1 MHELEKEQAQ
11 QDKVFEEQRK
21 SILKME
27 KKIKRR
33 RRLKS
38 ILKKKIIHL
47 NLMVEEANLIARE
60 LKKKVGFQ
68 IDLSPGYIEED

>member
-1 MHELEKEQAQ
+1 
-11 QDKVFEEQRK
+11 
-21 SILKME
+21 ME

-33 RRLKS
+33 RRLKL

-60 LKKKVGFQ
+60 LKKRVGFQ
-68 IDLSPGYIEED
+68 IDLLPGCIEDDQVDDLGDHIRIRVENYDHNYFCM